1 MRQLDMTE
9 QDKARMLDLIID
21 DLIKE
26 YNDGPPVEKKFHSRA
41 EKVGYQIIAALFSN
55 GFVTNQ
61 GIVDK

>member
-41 EKVGYQIIAALFSN
+41 EKVGYKIIAALFSN

>member
-1 MRQLDMTE
+1 
-9 QDKARMLDLIID
+9 MLDLIID

-41 EKVGYQIIAALFSN
+41 EKVGYKIIAALFSN